1 MDHFVINLD
10 EIWPAD
16 LQTVGATLTT
26 AYTESLSPLTGV
38 PTVIL
43 VPLPPTKSIPHT
55 AVSVTS
61 YKENPSEKHADRLYG
76 TQNASTS
83 G

>member
-1 MDHFVINLD
+1 MDHFVINLR

-16 LQTVGATLTT
+16 LQTVGATLIT

-38 PTVIL
+38 PRLIL
-43 VPLPPTKSIPHT
+43 VPLPPTKFIPHT

-61 YKENPSEKHADRLYG
+61 YKENPSKKHADSLYG

>member
-1 MDHFVINLD
+1 MDHFVINLG
-10 EIWPAD
+10 EIWPAE
-16 LQTVGATLTT
+16 LHAVGATLTT

-38 PTVIL
+38 PTLIL
-43 VPLPPTKSIPHT
+43 VPLPPTKSVPHM

-61 YKENPSEKHADRLYG
+61 YKENPSEKHADSLHD

>member
-1 MDHFVINLD
+1 MDHFVINLR

-38 PTVIL
+38 PTLIL
-43 VPLPPTKSIPHT
+43 VLLPPTKSIPHR

-61 YKENPSEKHADRLYG
+61 YKENPSEKHADGVYG